1 MAAWQSSAL
10 TRRAFLKSTLAV
22 PLAVASRTSSAG
34 STDFSAPP
42 DLRSLQGYI
51 HNVMHQLDVPGM
63 AVSIVHQGRTLFCRG
78 FGVKNLAT
86 GEPVGEHTLFSLA
99 SQTKPFTGTCFAIL
113 ETEGRLQS
121 QRPVLDYLPNFRLSS
136 LEVTRQMRVSELLSH
151 LSGLPAHAG
160 DQLFFPPTDYSL
172 LDVVKRIRALPLVR
186 PFLSTFA
193 YENALYAVA
202 ALLIQRVSGMTYEQF
217 VSSKIFRPLGMHST
231 SPNANE
237 LRPDSDV
244 ATGYGRRDGKR
255 RAIPPLVWLNNPG
268 AGGIYSSAFDM
279 THWMRLHL
287 RGGVYGSAPGV
298 VRLYSRQAQ
307 RRMWTPRISI
317 PLGGDASEADRIQY
331 DDLAYGAGWFLSRY
345 RGERL
350 VWHTGQFP
358 GFVSKMALMPSRGF
372 GIAVLTNQ
380 ENDVA
385 YRAVTNHVLDLVMG
399 AHNIDWLRTSIRE
412 HDAGTQADKKQ
423 LAEVMATRTLGPDA
437 PVDCSSY
444 EGAYHD
450 AWYGGVRIW
459 RSGGKC
465 LMHFEHTAELI
476 GEMHPWARDTF
487 VVRWRDRLL
496 NGDALVFFERGPRGA
511 VVSARMKR
519 LSHLEAPAWD
529 FRDMRLVRVPMSG
542 LP

>member
-1 MAAWQSSAL
+1 MTVRQSSAL
-10 TRRAFLKSTLAV
+10 TRRAFLKSSLAL
-22 PLAVASRTSSAG
+22 PLAAASGTSSAR
-34 STDFSAPP
+34 STVLNAPP
-42 DLRSLQGYI
+42 DLRSLPGYI
-51 HNVMHQLDVPGM
+51 HNVMRQLDVPGM

-86 GEPVGEHTLFSLA
+86 GEPVSEHTLFSLA

-121 QRPVLDYLPNFRLSS
+121 QRRVLDYVPNFRLSS

-172 LDVVKRIRALPLVR
+172 SEVVERIYALPLVQ
-186 PFLSTFA
+186 PFGSTFA
-193 YENALYAVA
+193 YENVLYAVA
-202 ALLIQRVSGMTYEQF
+202 ALLIQHVSGMTYEQF
-217 VSSKIFRPLGMHST
+217 VSSKIFRPLGMRST
-231 SPNANE
+231 APNANE
-237 LRPDSDV
+237 LRPGSDV
-244 ATGYGRRDGKR
+244 ATGYGRRDGTR
-255 RAIPPLVWLNNPG
+255 RAIPPLVWVNDPG

-279 THWMRLHL
+279 THWMRMHL
-287 RGGVYGSAPGV
+287 QGGVYGSGLGV

-307 RRMWTPRISI
+307 QRMWTPRINI
-317 PLGGDASEADRIQY
+317 PLGNDASEADRIQY

-372 GIAVLTNQ
+372 GIVVLTNQ

-385 YRAVTNHVLDLVMG
+385 YRAVTNHVLDLVMN
-399 AHNIDWLRTSIRE
+399 AHDVDWLSTSIRE
-412 HDAGTQADKKQ
+412 HDAGRRADEKEF
-423 LAEVMATRTLGPDA
+423 AEVMATRTLERDA

-444 EGAYHD
+444 EGTYHD
-450 AWYGGVRIW
+450 AWYGDVRIW
-459 RSGGKC
+459 QSGGKC
-465 LMHFEHTAELI
+465 LIQFQHTAELI
-476 GEMHPWARDTF
+476 GEIHPWARDTF

-496 NGDALVFFERGPRGA
+496 DGDALVFFERGSRGA

-519 LSHLEAPAWD
+519 LSHLEAPSWD
-529 FRDMRLVRVPMSG
+529 FRDMHLVRVRT
-542 LP
+542 